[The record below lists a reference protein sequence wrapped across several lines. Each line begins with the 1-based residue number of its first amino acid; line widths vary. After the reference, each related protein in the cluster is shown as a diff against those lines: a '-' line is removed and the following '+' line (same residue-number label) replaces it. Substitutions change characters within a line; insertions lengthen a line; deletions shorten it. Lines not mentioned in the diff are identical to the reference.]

1 MPRLTIEVPAAHAA
15 QIAEAVAAT
24 YGVEP
29 TAAGVRKHLL
39 QHLRRTVLD
48 HTRQAAVNQAT
59 DDLVFGSDW
68 DDLEE

>member
-1 MPRLTIEVPAAHAA
+1 MARLIINVPNVHAA

-48 HTRQAAVNQAT
+48 HTRQVAVNQAT
-59 DDLVFGSDW
+59 TDLVFGPDW
-68 DDLEE
+68 DDLEK

>member
-1 MPRLTIEVPAAHAA
+1 MAQLIIEVPNVHAL
-15 QIAEAVAAT
+15 QIAEAIATT

-48 HTRQAAVNQAT
+48 AARQAAVDQAT
-59 DDLVFGSDW
+59 DNLVFGPDW

>member
-1 MPRLTIEVPAAHAA
+1 MAQLTIQVPNAHAA
-15 QIAEAVAAT
+15 QIAAAVAAT

-29 TAAGVRKHLL
+29 TAAGVRQHLL

-48 HTRQAAVNQAT
+48 HARQAAVDQAT